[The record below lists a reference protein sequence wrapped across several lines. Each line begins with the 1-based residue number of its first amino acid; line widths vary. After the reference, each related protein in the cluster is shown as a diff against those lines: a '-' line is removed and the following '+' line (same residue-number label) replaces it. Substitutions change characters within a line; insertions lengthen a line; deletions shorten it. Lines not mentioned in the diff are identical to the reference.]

1 MRTCTAVLQH
11 TGQVRPCLRITSR
24 LHTPRLSGLHEAH
37 CPTTACCV
45 HCADIQSTQSLRC
58 GLLPNI
64 QCCFTSTETVRT
76 IRDGEPRTATSTLT
90 QLLNYKVEI
99 LLTYNMLSDTPA
111 NLLLVCVNMLVE
123 NDSKRNFTFLWLIVP
138 PRHCRFTFSETVR
151 TIRDGEPRMSTSSLT
166 HLCC

>member
-76 IRDGEPRTATSTLT
+76 IRDGEPRTSASTFT
-90 QLLNYKVEI
+90 QLLSFG
-99 LLTYNMLSDTPA
+99 LLCASVLIYVCQRTSGPPAHSLSCGLLAKSIML
-111 NLLLVCVNMLVE
+111 LYC
-123 NDSKRNFTFLWLIVP
+123 FT
-138 PRHCRFTFSETVR
+138 STVTVFR
-151 TIRDGEPRMSTSSLT
+151 TIRDGEPRTATSTFI
-166 HLCC
+166 HAAPELCMAC